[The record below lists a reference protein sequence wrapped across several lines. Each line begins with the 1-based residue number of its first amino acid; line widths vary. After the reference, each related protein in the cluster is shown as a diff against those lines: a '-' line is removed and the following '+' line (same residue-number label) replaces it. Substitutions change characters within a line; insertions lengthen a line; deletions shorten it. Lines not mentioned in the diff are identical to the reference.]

1 MRTLVLWFTAGAMVA
16 PAVLPAQAR
25 SRAEMVRAIDSLA
38 MAPVSRGQVAG
49 ISVAVVKGRDTILI
63 KGYGS
68 ADLDLEVPTPANAV
82 YEIGSVTK
90 QFTTAALLQL
100 VELGKLSL
108 DDDITKY
115 LPNYPSRGNA
125 IPIRRILDHTS
136 GIRSYTEIAEARTM
150 FRNPIT
156 KDSLVALVA
165 GKGFDFAP
173 GTNLVYN
180 NSAFFLAGMIVEKVS
195 GQPYPDYIQANIF
208 DRLGM
213 TSSKYCSE
221 SALMKHKVH
230 GYGFGA
236 SGLVKAYQQD
246 HSWPFAAGSLCSTAG
261 DLVTWLK
268 ALHTTDRVINRASY
282 QEMIT
287 PGTLNDG
294 YRVRYAKGIVAGEED
309 GRRMISH
316 GGGISGF
323 VSEARYYPDEDLSIV
338 VLINTGGPVGA
349 ADCAKGVARIVLGPG
364 KELKGVAFSGD
375 LEQLAGKYRGVGRG
389 APMELTLAVDGGVLK
404 ARQLGQTAA
413 GRTLTYMGNDMF
425 QGPNSDRYLII
436 REGGR
441 VAAIRVD
448 LISVVSMA
456 RRIE

>member
-1 MRTLVLWFTAGAMVA
+1 MRLLAVVFMTG
-16 PAVLPAQAR
+16 AVLAPVTVRAQR
-25 SRAEMVRAIDSLA
+25 PRAEWVKTIDSVA
-38 MAPVSRGQVAG
+38 MAPIQRGQIAG
-49 ISVAVVKGRDTILI
+49 MSVAVVKGRDTVLI

-68 ADLDLEVPTPANAV
+68 ADLDLEVLTPANAV

-100 VELGKLSL
+100 VEQGKLSL

-115 LPNYPSRGNA
+115 LLNYPSRGNA
-125 IPIRRILDHTS
+125 ISIRRILDHTS
-136 GIRSYTEIAEARTM
+136 GIRSYTEIAEARPM
-150 FRNPIT
+150 FKNPIS
-156 KDSLVALVA
+156 KDSLVALFSS
-165 GKGFDFAP
+165 KGFDFAP

-195 GQPYPDYIQANIF
+195 GRSYPDYIQANIF

-213 TSSKYCSE
+213 TGSKYCSDT
-221 SALMKHKVH
+221 APMKRKVH
-230 GYGFGA
+230 GYGFGP
-236 SGLVKAYQQD
+236 SGLVKASAQE

-261 DLVTWLK
+261 DLITWLK
-268 ALHTTDRVINRASY
+268 ALHTTDRVISRASY

-323 VSEARYYPDEDLSIV
+323 VSETRYYPAEDLWVV
-338 VLINTGGPVGA
+338 VLINTAGPVGA
-349 ADCAKGVARIVLGPG
+349 PDVAKAMARVVLGLG
-364 KELKGVAFSGD
+364 KELKGETFTGD
-375 LEQLAGKYRGVGRG
+375 LSQVAGRYRGVGRG
-389 APMELTLAVDGGVLK
+389 SPMELTLAVDGGVLK
-404 ARQLGQTAA
+404 ARQRNQTAD
-413 GRTLTYMGNDMF
+413 RPLTYMGNDMF
-425 QGPNSDRYLII
+425 QGPNSDRYWVI

-448 LISVVSMA
+448 LVSVVSMT
-456 RRIE
+456 RRVE